1 MQLTWQCLHELK
13 SKQKVKIVN
22 ISSGAATRAIPGWA
36 AYCASKAALD
46 RFSETVQL
54 EEIEKGNT
62 VRIWSVAPGVVYT
75 AMQEK
80 IRSASPTDFSSSAT
94 FLDLKKNDELTSPQ
108 VAAAKLYRLIVD
120 EKVDRVVCSLRDV
133 D

>member
-1 MQLTWQCLHELK
+1 
-13 SKQKVKIVN
+13 V
-22 ISSGAATRAIPGWA
+22 
-36 AYCASKAALD
+36 D
-46 RFSETVQL
+46 
-54 EEIEKGNT
+54 
-62 VRIWSVAPGVVYT
+62 T